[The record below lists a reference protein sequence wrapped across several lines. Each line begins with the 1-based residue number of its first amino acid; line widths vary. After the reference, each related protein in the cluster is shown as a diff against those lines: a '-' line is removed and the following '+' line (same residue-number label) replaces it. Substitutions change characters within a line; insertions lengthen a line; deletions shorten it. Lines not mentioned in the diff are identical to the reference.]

1 MRYVDWVDN
10 VLTTL
15 EALVTGSTT
24 GWLHGIGHFDLA
36 RALELAPDQEGM
48 RPMWSAV
55 YDLVLLECAE
65 IDGNQVKITLH
76 GHEVARAGG
85 LQTEWPSIFEQFK
98 PFDEDREVLAKAVEV
113 ALSEEDSSA
122 QTKFVEMKD
131 VLRELGL
138 PNDQGAALAV
148 THRLKTVRCLR
159 EQDGITMAY
168 CEVWPTYIAVVLTT
182 QKEEAENQALLAR
195 LVEDWETTSVD
206 FKEEQHLDTRDQKAE
221 FCKDVLALA
230 NTLVSGRRFLCIG
243 YNNSSRQFTTSV
255 DPSCDAHRMESI
267 LSSCC
272 SPVPEVRYSTV
283 EVIGGTAGIIEVIC
297 DRTKLPYRLSR
308 QVGRFAA
315 GTIFVRHNTLNVVAS
330 ADEESLLVAEGE
342 RARAGG

>member
-1 MRYVDWVDN
+1 VDN
-10 VLTTL
+10 VLATL

-24 GWLHGIGHFDLA
+24 GSLHGIWHFDLA
-36 RALELAPDQEGM
+36 RELDLEPNHEGM

-55 YDLVLLECAE
+55 YDLVLLDCAE
-65 IDGNQVKITLH
+65 TGGDQVKITPH
-76 GHEVARAGG
+76 GHQVARAGG

-98 PFDEDREVLAKAVEV
+98 PLDEDRIVLARAVEISV
-113 ALSEEDSSA
+113 SEGDASA
-122 QTKFVEMKD
+122 QTNFVEMKD
-131 VLRELGL
+131 VLRDLGL
-138 PNDQGAALAV
+138 PADQGAALAV
-148 THRLKTVRCLR
+148 THRLKSVRCLH
-159 EQDGITMAY
+159 EQDGITTAY

-182 QKEEAENQALLAR
+182 EKEEAENQALLAQMI
-195 LVEDWETTSVD
+195 EDWETTSVD
-206 FKEEQHLDTRDQKAE
+206 FKEEQHLNTKDQKAE

-230 NTLVSGRRFLCIG
+230 NTLVTGRRFLGIG
-243 YNNSSRQFTTSV
+243 YNDSSRQFTRSV
-255 DPSCDAHRMESI
+255 DPSCDAHRMESV
-267 LSSCC
+267 LSAYCQA
-272 SPVPEVRYSTV
+272 VPEIRYSTV
-283 EVIGGTAGIIEVIC
+283 QVTGGTAGIIEVIC